1 MPRNLILN
9 AFLMTT
15 GHHEASWRL
24 PGSATNTGTDIAHY
38 QRLAQLAESAK
49 FDAVFFADSPVLQA
63 PPAQRPAGALDPIL
77 LLTALATVTK
87 CIGLIATASTS
98 YNDPYNL
105 AREFATLDT
114 ISHGRAGWN
123 VVTTAGDSAAKNFSQ
138 HNQLDSSQRYARAG
152 EFLEAA
158 VKLWDS
164 WEDDAAIGDKQ
175 RGIWADPQK
184 IHQINHRG
192 QYFQIDGPLNLP
204 RSPQGRPVIIQAGA
218 SPAGRNFAAQ
228 WAEAIFAVQQS
239 LEQAQGFYS
248 DVKQRVAA
256 AGRDPEAVKVLPGI
270 VPIIGSTEQEA
281 AALADELDA
290 LILPEHA
297 LKNLSAQL
305 HIDPAE
311 LKLDEKLPAG
321 LEQVVAAEK
330 STSRR
335 DVILQLGYGRDLTV
349 RQILRELGPGRG
361 HQSVVGTP
369 EQIAGH
375 IEESFTQ
382 RAADGFNIMAPV
394 LPSGLEVFIEQVVP
408 ILQQRGL
415 FRTEYS
421 ASTLRGHYGLPRPDS
436 IYAGKELQLSS

>member
-1 MPRNLILN
+1 M
-9 AFLMTT
+9 
-15 GHHEASWRL
+15 
-24 PGSATNTGTDIAHY
+24 
-38 QRLAQLAESAK
+38 
-49 FDAVFFADSPVLQA
+49 
-63 PPAQRPAGALDPIL
+63 
-77 LLTALATVTK
+77 
-87 CIGLIATASTS
+87 
-98 YNDPYNL
+98 
-105 AREFATLDT
+105 
-114 ISHGRAGWN
+114 
-123 VVTTAGDSAAKNFSQ
+123 
-138 HNQLDSSQRYARAG
+138 
-152 EFLEAA
+152 
-158 VKLWDS
+158 
-164 WEDDAAIGDKQ
+164 
-175 RGIWADPQK
+175 
-184 IHQINHRG
+184 
-192 QYFQIDGPLNLP
+192 
-204 RSPQGRPVIIQAGA
+204 
-218 SPAGRNFAAQ
+218 
-228 WAEAIFAVQQS
+228 
-239 LEQAQGFYS
+239 
-248 DVKQRVAA
+248 
-256 AGRDPEAVKVLPGI
+256 LPGI